1 MNDRTETSKEYASAL
16 FELAVES
23 HTEDQTAEALHEV
36 RDVLCGTPDALAT
49 LASPAIPKQERLH
62 LLEQVWGETLPG
74 HVMGFL
80 QVLCAHGMIRE
91 LNTCVAIFDDLL
103 DTLHKLSTA
112 TVVSAVALTEEEKS
126 KLQASLEQRLNRS
139 IRLECSV
146 DASLLGGMIVTVDG
160 KVMDGSLK
168 HRLHEIKEVMN
179 G

>member
-1 MNDRTETSKEYASAL
+1 MTETSKEYASAL
-16 FELAVES
+16 FDLAVDN
-23 HTEDQTAEALHEV
+23 HAEDEITASLHQV
-36 RDVLCGTPDALAT
+36 RDTLCAIPGALET
-49 LASPAIPKQERLH
+49 LASPAIPKKERLA
-62 LLEQVWGETLPG
+62 LLEQAWGNAIPE

-80 QVLCAHGMIRE
+80 QVLCAHGHIRE
-91 LNTCVAIFDDLL
+91 LSDCVAAFDDLL
-103 DTLHKLSTA
+103 DTARKLSTA
-112 TVVSAVALTEEEKS
+112 TVVSAVALTDPEKD
-126 KLQASLEQRLNRS
+126 KLQTQLEKRLGRT